1 MARHTQPITRA
12 DIESVIDEAARRL
25 VEAAHP
31 KTIILFG
38 SYARGDFDRGSD
50 LDLLVILANVANR
63 FDEMVRLQSVL
74 RGLRMPIDIVVYSAN
89 QVEERQHL
97 RGTMLYHALTEG
109 RVLYDAP

>member
-1 MARHTQPITRA
+1 MVDEKSIAELSERIVREFQPER
-12 DIESVIDEAARRL
+12 
-25 VEAAHP
+25 
-31 KTIILFG
+31 IILFG